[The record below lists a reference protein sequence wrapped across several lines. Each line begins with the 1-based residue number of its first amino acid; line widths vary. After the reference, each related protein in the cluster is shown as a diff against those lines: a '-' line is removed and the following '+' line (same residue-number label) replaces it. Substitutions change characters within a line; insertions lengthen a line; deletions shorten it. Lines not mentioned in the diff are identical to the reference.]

1 MVNDFSMDNSEA
13 RDDNQASDHDE
24 LDNGDLE
31 GRREIVQVG
40 VNSALGIGELDE
52 TNVVL
57 QNPID
62 IANKVVEADSVRL
75 RMDETVAE
83 FSINNEIEGGSD
95 SLVAVEDI
103 GESGVTKECAGMD
116 FIMTEHDEHDNVSSF
131 SHRVSHLAFSLTRC
145 CRKIFRDHKN
155 KSNAPRFRIL
165 LQSQQQSLLLT
176 QVELTWQHQ
185 TPVCKLLGAPRENGP
200 QHV

>member
-1 MVNDFSMDNSEA
+1 MVNDFSMDNSEG
-13 RDDNQASDHDE
+13 RDDNQSSDHDE
-24 LDNGDLE
+24 LDNDDLE
-31 GRREIVQVG
+31 GRCEIVQVG
-40 VNSALGIGELDE
+40 VNSGFGIGELDE
-52 TNVVL
+52 TNVVP

-62 IANKVVEADSVRL
+62 IANKVVEADSVRV
-75 RMDETVAE
+75 DETVAE

-95 SLVAVEDI
+95 SLGAVEDI
-103 GESGVTKECAGMD
+103 RESGVTKECVGMD

-145 CRKIFRDHKN
+145 RRKFFRDHKN
-155 KSNAPRFRIL
+155 KSNAPIL
-165 LQSQQQSLLLT
+165 LQSQQQSLSLT
-176 QVELTWQHQ
+176 QVELTWQHW